1 MTYAAA
7 SRNLSVT
14 FGVISDGLE
23 VFLRILEN
31 HFLFSIALLCCS
43 ELMTAMKFYLYYR
56 FGFLVALQQW
66 SVFWRAQRHCFYSL
80 RMKME
85 GSNLIQEI
93 SFYDMII
100 QLQKLNKCTNE

>member
-31 HFLFSIALLCCS
+31 HVLFSIALLCCS
-43 ELMTAMKFYLYYR
+43 ELMMAMKFYLSYS
-56 FGFLVALQQW
+56 FGFQ
-66 SVFWRAQRHCFYSL
+66 L
-80 RMKME
+80 RFDNGPFSGE
-85 GSNLIQEI
+85 RRGIDFI
-93 SFYDMII
+93 
-100 QLQKLNKCTNE
+100 T

>member
-31 HFLFSIALLCCS
+31 HALFSISLLCCS
-43 ELMTAMKFYLYYR
+43 GYDFLSLLSFWI
-56 FGFLVALQQW
+56 LVALRQW

-80 RMKME
+80 KMKIE

-100 QLQKLNKCTNE
+100 QLQKLNKCTYE